1 MPRCAHISVALYWFW
16 GRVGWGREGGLQR
29 RAWSLTR
36 SLTPRKGRGVRGVR
50 LRFLTMGLETVV
62 PKWTT

>member
-1 MPRCAHISVALYWFW
+1 MLLSRPHPGPQVCE
-16 GRVGWGREGGLQR
+16 GWGLRSAGVEPGAGRGGE
-29 RAWSLTR
+29 
-36 SLTPRKGRGVRGVR
+36 RGVRGVR